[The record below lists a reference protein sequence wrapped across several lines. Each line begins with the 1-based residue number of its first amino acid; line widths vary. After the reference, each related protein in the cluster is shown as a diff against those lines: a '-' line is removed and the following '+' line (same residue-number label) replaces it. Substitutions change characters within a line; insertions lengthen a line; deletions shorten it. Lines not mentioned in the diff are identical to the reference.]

1 MSHEMS
7 VFCYENNFL
16 NFENVFFEMKTF
28 DIICYVIN

>member
-7 VFCYENNFL
+7 VFCCENKFL

-28 DIICYVIN
+28 DTICYVIN